1 MGSCRQKGWRG
12 MIFSTIIAG
21 DVLEMEFSPS
31 MDNLR
36 ITQNK
41 IKHEIDCV
49 PLSANSFS
57 LILNGR
63 TYHLTITPQLD
74 GYEVTVNHHT
84 HFVKVKDRLELL
96 LDKFGM
102 QSPAISHAN
111 EIHAMIPGLV
121 SSIFVKVGDTVN
133 TGTKLCILEAMKMEN
148 EITSPKTGT
157 ITIIHINSGD
167 NVDKGDLMMEIS
179 D

>member
-1 MGSCRQKGWRG
+1 

-121 SSIFVKVGDTVN
+121 SSIFVKVGDTVLFSKYA
-133 TGTKLCILEAMKMEN
+133 GSEVKIDGSEHLVMKE
-148 EITSPKTGT
+148 EDVLGVVEK
-157 ITIIHINSGD
+157 
-167 NVDKGDLMMEIS
+167 
-179 D
+179 